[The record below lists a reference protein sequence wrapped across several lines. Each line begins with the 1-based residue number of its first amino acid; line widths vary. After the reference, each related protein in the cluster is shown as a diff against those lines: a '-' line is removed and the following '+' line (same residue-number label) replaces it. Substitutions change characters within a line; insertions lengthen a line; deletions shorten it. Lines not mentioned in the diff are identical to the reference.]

1 MKKLIVIFL
10 VTLMAV
16 FALSGCAKA
25 GEKLAEQVM
34 EKVIEE
40 AADGES
46 GNVDLDIGD
55 EEIKITT
62 DEGDEINI
70 GGADIPD
77 GWPSVVPVHP
87 DVDIQTSYKGAS
99 DGKNNFSISAMY
111 GGSGEDL
118 FNWYKSELSGW
129 NVISEFS
136 GEDDSGKSYSFN
148 VENGTY
154 NVSVLIIESDD
165 DQEVVL
171 ILNATEI

>member
-1 MKKLIVIFL
+1 MKKLAVIL
-10 VTLMAV
+10 VVALMAV

-40 AADGES
+40 AAEGEGGS
-46 GNVDLDIGD
+46 VDLDIGD

-70 GGADIPD
+70 GGTDIPD

-87 DVDIQTSYKGAS
+87 DIDIQSSFKGAS

-118 FNWYKSELSGW
+118 FNWYKSKLSGW
-129 NVISEFS
+129 DVVSEFS
-136 GEDDSGKSYSFN
+136 SEDDSGKSYSFN

-154 NVSVLIIESDD
+154 QVSVLIVESDD
-165 DQEVVL
+165 DQEVML
-171 ILNATEI
+171 ILNAAEM